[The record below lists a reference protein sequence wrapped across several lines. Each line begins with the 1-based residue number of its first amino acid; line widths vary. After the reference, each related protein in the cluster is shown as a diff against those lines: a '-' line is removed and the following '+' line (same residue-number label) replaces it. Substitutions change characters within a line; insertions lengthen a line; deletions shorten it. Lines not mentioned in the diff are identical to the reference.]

1 MTARTHLMMIRTR
14 TDDENT
20 DGDAPRWMAPGGSLE
35 LTTSGATRAFHGM
48 KIIIK
53 RKDADAPT
61 EDGASQEYMIF
72 RQVIE

>member
-1 MTARTHLMMIRTR
+1 MDGAGGIIRIN
-14 TDDENT
+14 DEWR
-20 DGDAPRWMAPGGSLE
+20 DASVSLNE
-35 LTTSGATRAFHGM
+35 
-48 KIIIK
+48 IIIK